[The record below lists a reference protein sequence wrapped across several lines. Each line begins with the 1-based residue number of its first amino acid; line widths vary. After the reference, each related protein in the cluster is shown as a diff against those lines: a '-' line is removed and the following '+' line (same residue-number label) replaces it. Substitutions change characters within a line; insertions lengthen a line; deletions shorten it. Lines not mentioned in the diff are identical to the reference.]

1 MLRFFTAGES
11 HGKGL
16 TVIIEGF
23 PAGLPLTE
31 EYIARDL
38 RRRQGGYGRGRRQK
52 IEQDR
57 AEIRSGVRHGL
68 TLGSPIALLIEN
80 KDWVNW
86 QDVMALEEPET
97 PPEKVTRLRPGHAD
111 LPGVIK
117 YGFDD
122 VRPVLE
128 RASARET
135 AARTA
140 VGAVCRRL
148 LDEFDVR
155 IHSQTIAIDG
165 VEAQVDGEPDWEALE
180 NSPVRCAD
188 SEAEKKMIEAID
200 AAREAGDS
208 LGGIVEVRAAGVP
221 IGLGSHVHWDRK
233 IDGRLA
239 QAIMSLNAVK
249 GVEIGIG
256 FAGAVQRGSQV
267 HDVIL
272 PIDKWG
278 DRPWRRATNRLGGTE
293 GGMTNGEEIIVRLA
307 LKPIATL
314 PRSLPSADLRTG
326 EEIPAHYERSD
337 VCVVPAAG
345 VIGEALVA
353 TVLAEACLEK
363 FGGDR
368 IDETLRNFRS
378 YLKTIGPR
386 GGEAVPP
393 ANGEDTTEV

>member
-1 MLRFFTAGES
+1 MLRYLTAGES

-16 TVIIEGF
+16 TVIIEGL
-23 PAGLPLTE
+23 PAGLALTE
-31 EYIARDL
+31 EYIAREL

-57 AEIRSGVRHGL
+57 AAIRSGVRHGL

-86 QDVMALEEPET
+86 QDVMALEKPDAPIEAI
-97 PPEKVTRLRPGHAD
+97 TRLRPGHAD
-111 LPGVIK
+111 LPGVVK

-122 VRPVLE
+122 VRNILE

-135 AARTA
+135 AARVA
-140 VGAVCRRL
+140 VGTVCRRFL
-148 LDEFDVR
+148 EEFGVT

-165 VEAQVDGEPDWEALE
+165 VEVEPDAEPDWEAVDA
-180 NSPVRCAD
+180 SPVRCAD
-188 SEAEKKMIEAID
+188 AKAGERMVAAID
-200 AAREAGDS
+200 EARNDGDS
-208 LGGIVEVRAAGVP
+208 LGGIIEVRASGVP
-221 IGLGSHVHWDRK
+221 IGLGSHVQWDRK

-239 QAIMSLNAVK
+239 QAMMSLNAVK

-256 FAGAVQRGSQV
+256 FAGARQRGSQV

-272 PIDKWG
+272 PIDQWG
-278 DRPWRRATNRLGGTE
+278 ERPWRRATNRMGGTE
-293 GGMTNGEEIIVRLA
+293 GGMTNGEELVLRVA

-337 VCVVPAAG
+337 VCVIPAAG
-345 VIGEALVA
+345 VIGEALAA
-353 TVLAEACLEK
+353 TVLADACLEK
-363 FGGDR
+363 FGGDH
-368 IDETLRNFRS
+368 IDETLRNYRS

-393 ANGEDTTEV
+393 IEEETTEV